1 MFHILGFYKFKKII
15 NINNNKIN
23 LQKYFLKNSIRG
35 TLIVSNEG
43 INGTISA
50 KKKILDLAINKIKK
64 TFKINNFDS
73 KNLSMCEYQPF
84 HRSKVKIKNEVVPL
98 GIKVNKS
105 KLKNYIDP
113 SKWNKFINHNKTL
126 LIDVR
131 KPFEYDVGTFKNAIN
146 PQITNFREFPSF
158 LKKLKKENNIA
169 MFCTGGIRCEKASV
183 YLKHKGFKNVYQ
195 LKGGILNY
203 LKNIEKK
210 DSLWRGECYVP
221 RPKLPCECY
230 DIVGNAAENGIE
242 TGFPDGQ
249 YVEYTGAWFN
259 QCQAGGTGVNCT
271 SNTVMEASNADQ
283 CSRECNTKCVIEG
296 WSLKSD
302 AWERLLTEQQITGC
316 SSTGFGGCGNKTL
329 INPTGHSLI
338 KKRLLEEGA
347 LLGGEMS
354 GHIFFNDRW
363 PGFDDAIY
371 AGARML
377 EIVSEADNSDLLDN
391 LPKSCSTPE
400 INISVGD
407 KEKFNVVEEFKK
419 RMDFKE
425 AKIIDIDG
433 IRVEFKS
440 GWGLLRPSNTS
451 PVLVLRFEATSNG
464 EIEVIKEKFKKILYS
479 INPNLGEF

>member
-1 MFHILGFYKFKKII
+1 MNEDIFRAYDIRGVADTDLTEEVVKDIGKALGTIII
-15 NINNNKIN
+15 NQENNEIIVGRDSRLSSPKLFSHLTQGITSTGVNVIDIGIVPTPVLYFATHKLTSSNGVVITGSHNPKKYNGFKIVLNRKTLSEKDINGILNLILEKKFSKGEGKIYQKEILSYYSDEIINNIN
-23 LQKYFLKNSIRG
+23 LK
-35 TLIVSNEG
+35 SNLNIAIDCG
-43 INGTISA
+43 NGA
-50 KKKILDLAINKIKK
+50 A
-64 TFKINNFDS
+64 
-73 KNLSMCEYQPF
+73 
-84 HRSKVKIKNEVVPL
+84 SKVAKQIYEEL
-98 GIKVNKS
+98 GCKVTSLFDELDGNFP
-105 KLKNYIDP
+105 NHHPDP
-113 SKWNKFINHNKTL
+113 SK
-126 LIDVR
+126 
-131 KPFEYDVGTFKNAIN
+131 E
-146 PQITNFREFPSF
+146 
-158 LKKLKKENNIA
+158 EN
-169 MFCTGGIRCEKASV
+169 MED
-183 YLKHKGFKNVYQ
+183 LKNVVLEKSLDLGIAFDGDADRLGIVTKKGSIIDADIQ
-195 LKGGILNY
+195 MLAFSKEILKQNQGGKIVFDVKCSKL
-203 LKNIEKK
+203 LSDGIEK
-210 DSLWRGECYVP
+210 LGGVP
-221 RPKLPCECY
+221 
-230 DIVGNAAENGIE
+230 
-242 TGFPDGQ
+242 
-249 YVEYTGAWFN
+249 
-259 QCQAGGTGVNCT
+259 
-271 SNTVMEASNADQ
+271 
-283 CSRECNTKCVIEG
+283 
-296 WSLKSD
+296 
-302 AWERLLTEQQITGC
+302 
-316 SSTGFGGCGNKTL
+316 L

>member
-1 MFHILGFYKFKKII
+1 MNEDIFRAYDIRGVADTDLTEEVVKDIGKALGTIII
-15 NINNNKIN
+15 NQENNEIIVGRDSRLSSPKLFSHLTQGITSTGVNVIDIGIVPTPVLYFATHKLTSSNGVVITGSHNPKKYNGFKIVLNRKTLSEKDINGILNLILEKKFSKGEGKIYQKEILSYYSDEIINNIN
-23 LQKYFLKNSIRG
+23 LK
-35 TLIVSNEG
+35 SNLNIG
-43 INGTISA
+43 IDCGNGA
-50 KKKILDLAINKIKK
+50 A
-64 TFKINNFDS
+64 
-73 KNLSMCEYQPF
+73 
-84 HRSKVKIKNEVVPL
+84 SKVAKQIYEEL
-98 GIKVNKS
+98 GCKVTSLFDELDGNFP
-105 KLKNYIDP
+105 NHHPDP
-113 SKWNKFINHNKTL
+113 SK
-126 LIDVR
+126 
-131 KPFEYDVGTFKNAIN
+131 E
-146 PQITNFREFPSF
+146 
-158 LKKLKKENNIA
+158 EN
-169 MFCTGGIRCEKASV
+169 MED
-183 YLKHKGFKNVYQ
+183 LKNVVLEKSLDLGIAFDGDADRLGIVTKKGSIIDADIQ
-195 LKGGILNY
+195 MLAFSKEILKQNQGGKIVFDV
-203 LKNIEKK
+203 KC
-210 DSLWRGECYVP
+210 S
-221 RPKLPCECY
+221 KLLS
-230 DIVGNAAENGIE
+230 DGIE
-242 TGFPDGQ
+242 GL
-249 YVEYTGAWFN
+249 
-259 QCQAGGTGVNCT
+259 GGVP
-271 SNTVMEASNADQ
+271 
-283 CSRECNTKCVIEG
+283 
-296 WSLKSD
+296 
-302 AWERLLTEQQITGC
+302 
-316 SSTGFGGCGNKTL
+316 L

-451 PVLVLRFEATSNG
+451 PVLVLRFEATSND

>member
-1 MFHILGFYKFKKII
+1 MNEDIFRAYDIRGVADTDLTEEVVKDIGKALGTIII
-15 NINNNKIN
+15 NQKNNEIIVGRDSRLSSPKLFSHLTQGITSTGVNVIDIGIVPTPVLYFATHKLTSSNGVVITGSHNPKKYNGFKIVLNRKTLSEKDINGILNLILEKKFSKGEGKIYQKEILSYYSDEIINNIN
-23 LQKYFLKNSIRG
+23 LK
-35 TLIVSNEG
+35 SNLNIG
-43 INGTISA
+43 IDCGNGA
-50 KKKILDLAINKIKK
+50 A
-64 TFKINNFDS
+64 
-73 KNLSMCEYQPF
+73 
-84 HRSKVKIKNEVVPL
+84 SKVAKQIYEEL
-98 GIKVNKS
+98 GCKVTSLFDELDGNFP
-105 KLKNYIDP
+105 NHHPDP
-113 SKWNKFINHNKTL
+113 SK
-126 LIDVR
+126 
-131 KPFEYDVGTFKNAIN
+131 E
-146 PQITNFREFPSF
+146 
-158 LKKLKKENNIA
+158 EN
-169 MFCTGGIRCEKASV
+169 MED
-183 YLKHKGFKNVYQ
+183 LKNVVLEKSLDLGIAFDGDADRLGIVTKKGSIIDADIQ
-195 LKGGILNY
+195 MLAFSKEILKQNQGGKIVFDV
-203 LKNIEKK
+203 KC
-210 DSLWRGECYVP
+210 S
-221 RPKLPCECY
+221 KLLS
-230 DIVGNAAENGIE
+230 DGIE
-242 TGFPDGQ
+242 
-249 YVEYTGAWFN
+249 EL
-259 QCQAGGTGVNCT
+259 GGVP
-271 SNTVMEASNADQ
+271 
-283 CSRECNTKCVIEG
+283 
-296 WSLKSD
+296 
-302 AWERLLTEQQITGC
+302 
-316 SSTGFGGCGNKTL
+316 L

-377 EIVSEADNSDLLDN
+377 EIVSEADNLDLLDN

-400 INISVGD
+400 INISIGD

>member
-1 MFHILGFYKFKKII
+1 MNEDIFRAYDIRGVADTDLTEEVVKDIGKALGTIII
-15 NINNNKIN
+15 NQKNNEIIVGRDSRLSSPKLFSHLTQGITSTGVNVIDIGIVPTPVLYFATHKLTSSNGVVITGSHNPKKYNGFKIVLNRKTLSEKDINGILNLILEKKFSKGEGKIYQKEILSYYSDEIINNIN
-23 LQKYFLKNSIRG
+23 LK
-35 TLIVSNEG
+35 SNLNIG
-43 INGTISA
+43 IDCGNGA
-50 KKKILDLAINKIKK
+50 A
-64 TFKINNFDS
+64 
-73 KNLSMCEYQPF
+73 
-84 HRSKVKIKNEVVPL
+84 SKVAKQIYEEL
-98 GIKVNKS
+98 GCKVTSLFDELDGNFP
-105 KLKNYIDP
+105 NHHPDP
-113 SKWNKFINHNKTL
+113 SK
-126 LIDVR
+126 
-131 KPFEYDVGTFKNAIN
+131 E
-146 PQITNFREFPSF
+146 
-158 LKKLKKENNIA
+158 EN
-169 MFCTGGIRCEKASV
+169 MED
-183 YLKHKGFKNVYQ
+183 LKNVVLEKSLDLGIAFDGDADRLGIVTKKGSIIDADIQ
-195 LKGGILNY
+195 MLAFSKEILKQNQGGKIVFDV
-203 LKNIEKK
+203 KC
-210 DSLWRGECYVP
+210 S
-221 RPKLPCECY
+221 KLLS
-230 DIVGNAAENGIE
+230 DGIE
-242 TGFPDGQ
+242 
-249 YVEYTGAWFN
+249 EL
-259 QCQAGGTGVNCT
+259 GGVP
-271 SNTVMEASNADQ
+271 
-283 CSRECNTKCVIEG
+283 
-296 WSLKSD
+296 
-302 AWERLLTEQQITGC
+302 
-316 SSTGFGGCGNKTL
+316 L

-400 INISVGD
+400 INISIGD

>member
-1 MFHILGFYKFKKII
+1 MNEDIFRAYDIRGVADTDLTEEVVKDIGKALGTIII
-15 NINNNKIN
+15 NQKNNEIIVGRDSRLSSPKLFSHLTQGITSTGVNVIDIGIVPTPVLYFATHKLTSSNGVVITGSHNPKKYNGFKIVLNRKTLSEKDINGILNLILEKKFSKGGGKIYQKEILSYYSDEIINNIN
-23 LQKYFLKNSIRG
+23 LK
-35 TLIVSNEG
+35 SNLNIG
-43 INGTISA
+43 IDCGNGA
-50 KKKILDLAINKIKK
+50 A
-64 TFKINNFDS
+64 
-73 KNLSMCEYQPF
+73 
-84 HRSKVKIKNEVVPL
+84 SKVAKQIYEEL
-98 GIKVNKS
+98 GCKVTSLFDELDGNFP
-105 KLKNYIDP
+105 NHHPDP
-113 SKWNKFINHNKTL
+113 SK
-126 LIDVR
+126 
-131 KPFEYDVGTFKNAIN
+131 E
-146 PQITNFREFPSF
+146 
-158 LKKLKKENNIA
+158 EN
-169 MFCTGGIRCEKASV
+169 MED
-183 YLKHKGFKNVYQ
+183 LKNVVLEKSLDLGIAFDGDADRLGIVTKKGSIIDADIQ
-195 LKGGILNY
+195 MLAFSKEILKQNQGGKIVFDV
-203 LKNIEKK
+203 KC
-210 DSLWRGECYVP
+210 S
-221 RPKLPCECY
+221 KLLS
-230 DIVGNAAENGIE
+230 DGIE
-242 TGFPDGQ
+242 
-249 YVEYTGAWFN
+249 EL
-259 QCQAGGTGVNCT
+259 GGVP
-271 SNTVMEASNADQ
+271 
-283 CSRECNTKCVIEG
+283 
-296 WSLKSD
+296 
-302 AWERLLTEQQITGC
+302 
-316 SSTGFGGCGNKTL
+316 L

-400 INISVGD
+400 INISIGD

>member
-1 MFHILGFYKFKKII
+1 MNEDIFRAYDIRGVADTDLTEEVVKDIGKALGTIII
-15 NINNNKIN
+15 NQENNEIIVGRDSRLSSPKLFSHLTQGITSTGVNVIDIGIVPTPVLYFATHKLTSSNGVVITGSHNPKKYNGFKIVLNRKTLSEKDINGILNLILEKKFSKGEGKIYQKEILSYYSDEIINNIN
-23 LQKYFLKNSIRG
+23 LK
-35 TLIVSNEG
+35 SNLNIG
-43 INGTISA
+43 IDCGNGA
-50 KKKILDLAINKIKK
+50 A
-64 TFKINNFDS
+64 
-73 KNLSMCEYQPF
+73 
-84 HRSKVKIKNEVVPL
+84 SKVAKQIYEEL
-98 GIKVNKS
+98 GCKVTSLFDELDGNFP
-105 KLKNYIDP
+105 NHHPDP
-113 SKWNKFINHNKTL
+113 SK
-126 LIDVR
+126 
-131 KPFEYDVGTFKNAIN
+131 E
-146 PQITNFREFPSF
+146 
-158 LKKLKKENNIA
+158 EN
-169 MFCTGGIRCEKASV
+169 MED
-183 YLKHKGFKNVYQ
+183 LKNVVLEKSLDLGIAFDGDADRLGIVTKKGSIIDADIQ
-195 LKGGILNY
+195 MLAFSKEILKQNQGGKIVFDV
-203 LKNIEKK
+203 KC
-210 DSLWRGECYVP
+210 S
-221 RPKLPCECY
+221 KLLS
-230 DIVGNAAENGIE
+230 DGIE
-242 TGFPDGQ
+242 
-249 YVEYTGAWFN
+249 EL
-259 QCQAGGTGVNCT
+259 GGVP
-271 SNTVMEASNADQ
+271 
-283 CSRECNTKCVIEG
+283 
-296 WSLKSD
+296 
-302 AWERLLTEQQITGC
+302 
-316 SSTGFGGCGNKTL
+316 L

>member
-1 MFHILGFYKFKKII
+1 MNEDIFRAYDIRGVADTDLTEEVVKDIGKALGTIII
-15 NINNNKIN
+15 NQKNNEIIVGRDSRLSSPKLFSHLTQGITSTGVNVIDIGIVPTPVLYFATHKLTSSNGVVITGSHNPKKYNGFKIVLNRKTLSEKDINGILNLILEKKFSKGEGKIYQKEILSYYSDEIINNIN
-23 LQKYFLKNSIRG
+23 LK
-35 TLIVSNEG
+35 SNLNIG
-43 INGTISA
+43 IDCGNGA
-50 KKKILDLAINKIKK
+50 A
-64 TFKINNFDS
+64 
-73 KNLSMCEYQPF
+73 
-84 HRSKVKIKNEVVPL
+84 SKVAKQIYEEL
-98 GIKVNKS
+98 GCKVTSLFDELDGNFP
-105 KLKNYIDP
+105 NHHPDP
-113 SKWNKFINHNKTL
+113 SK
-126 LIDVR
+126 
-131 KPFEYDVGTFKNAIN
+131 E
-146 PQITNFREFPSF
+146 
-158 LKKLKKENNIA
+158 EN
-169 MFCTGGIRCEKASV
+169 MED
-183 YLKHKGFKNVYQ
+183 LKNVVLEKSLDLGIAFDGDADRLGIVTKKGSIIDADIQ
-195 LKGGILNY
+195 MLAFSKEILKQNQGGKIVFDV
-203 LKNIEKK
+203 KC
-210 DSLWRGECYVP
+210 S
-221 RPKLPCECY
+221 KLLS
-230 DIVGNAAENGIE
+230 DGIE
-242 TGFPDGQ
+242 GL
-249 YVEYTGAWFN
+249 
-259 QCQAGGTGVNCT
+259 GGVP
-271 SNTVMEASNADQ
+271 
-283 CSRECNTKCVIEG
+283 
-296 WSLKSD
+296 
-302 AWERLLTEQQITGC
+302 
-316 SSTGFGGCGNKTL
+316 L

-400 INISVGD
+400 INISIGD